1 MQTISPV
8 FGVALILTKTLFA
21 RLMRSPLSSVPFFK
35 RAFSPRQ
42 NAGYSTRRSSSLE
55 GVIPFLFPKQTFSRQ
70 KAGVYVLF
78 EITFGNTGEPCFLVT
93 WEPRTFFRRRI
104 PT

>member
-35 RAFSPRQ
+35 SAFSPVRMP
-42 NAGYSTRRSSSLE
+42 G
-55 GVIPFLFPKQTFSRQ
+55 IPPGAAHPLR
-70 KAGVYVLF
+70 V
-78 EITFGNTGEPCFLVT
+78 
-93 WEPRTFFRRRI
+93 
-104 PT
+104 